1 MANCPKCGAH
11 LKLTDWRPT
20 CPHCGINLIYY
31 GMEER
36 LLEDADKAESE
47 HAVFQKKLDRLK
59 ASFIGSPLTI
69 IRIVLSLLP
78 IGALM
83 LPLANV
89 SFWGPFFEKKVSVN
103 AITIYN
109 AVSALD
115 FDALFK
121 YIGSSFFGNTFLLY
135 FISLVTIL
143 LSAVL
148 ILVSLIMLTMACSK
162 RGNPR
167 NITLNSIMLVLATVS
182 IVCFNFF
189 SKDLA
194 KFFPDVFS
202 GSVGFGAYVFLGT
215 LVALLVINI
224 VIAKV
229 GVKVKYTETF
239 IGGIPSEEYFEYVKQ
254 GMSTHAIRKMMA
266 EIDANNKVELAMKAK
281 EEADKLEAEAL
292 RRGEG
297 CRSRRRFRCGSQDSA
312 RRSGSRCGCE
322 EGHGGR
328 GACKRSYRRHGVP
341 QAVQRAWRRDRRKGN
356 CLRRQEVK
364 TISDF
369 QSRTVSTVRL
379 YFYNHCNRAV
389 FMLKSTEYL
398 SEVASC
404 IYRLKN

>member
-148 ILVSLIMLTMACSK
+148 ILVSLIMLTMGCSK
-162 RGNPR
+162 HGNPR
-167 NITLNSIMLVLATVS
+167 NITLNSIMIVLATVS

-281 EEADKLEAEAL
+281 EEADKLEAEAEKL
-292 RRGEG
+292 
-297 CRSRRRFRCGSQDSA
+297 SA
-312 RRSGSRCGCE
+312 EAKAAGASDA
-322 EGHGGR
+322 GHKTQL
-328 GACKRSYRRHGVP
+328 AA
-341 QAVQRAWRRDRRKGN
+341 QAVDAAAKKAMEAAELAREATAAMESLKQFNEPGAETEEK
-356 CLRRQEVK
+356 E
-364 TISDF
+364 
-369 QSRTVSTVRL
+369 TVS
-379 YFYNHCNRAV
+379 
-389 FMLKSTEYL
+389 STD
-398 SEVASC
+398 
-404 IYRLKN
+404 K

>member
-1 MANCPKCGAH
+1 MANCPKCGAR

-115 FDALFK
+115 FDALFN

-167 NITLNSIMLVLATVS
+167 NHPLYRLLQQSFHRTACLLRIKL
-182 IVCFNFF
+182 
-189 SKDLA
+189 
-194 KFFPDVFS
+194 
-202 GSVGFGAYVFLGT
+202 LGE
-215 LVALLVINI
+215 LL
-224 VIAKV
+224 
-229 GVKVKYTETF
+229 
-239 IGGIPSEEYFEYVKQ
+239 
-254 GMSTHAIRKMMA
+254 
-266 EIDANNKVELAMKAK
+266 
-281 EEADKLEAEAL
+281 
-292 RRGEG
+292 
-297 CRSRRRFRCGSQDSA
+297 
-312 RRSGSRCGCE
+312 RSGRYLLSCN
-322 EGHGGR
+322 
-328 GACKRSYRRHGVP
+328 P
-341 QAVQRAWRRDRRKGN
+341 
-356 CLRRQEVK
+356 
-364 TISDF
+364 
-369 QSRTVSTVRL
+369 RTG
-379 YFYNHCNRAV
+379 
-389 FMLKSTEYL
+389 
-398 SEVASC
+398 
-404 IYRLKN
+404 

>member
-1 MANCPKCGAH
+1 MANCPKCGAR

-148 ILVSLIMLTMACSK
+148 ILVSLIMLTMGCSK
-162 RGNPR
+162 HGNPR
-167 NITLNSIMLVLATVS
+167 NITLNSIMIVLATVS

-189 SKDLA
+189 AKDLT

-202 GSVGFGAYVFLGT
+202 GSVGFGVYVFLGT

-281 EEADKLEAEAL
+281 EEADKLEAEAEKLSAEAKAAEAAALPMRVTRLSSPLRQSMRL
-292 RRGEG
+292 RRRPWRP
-297 CRSRRRFRCGSQDSA
+297 RSSQEKLPPPWSPSSSSTSPAQRQKKRKLSPQTKSKNNIGFSKPYSIRCA
-312 RRSGSRCGCE
+312 
-322 EGHGGR
+322 
-328 GACKRSYRRHGVP
+328 A
-341 QAVQRAWRRDRRKGN
+341 
-356 CLRRQEVK
+356 L
-364 TISDF
+364 F
-369 QSRTVSTVRL
+369 L
-379 YFYNHCNRAV
+379 
-389 FMLKSTEYL
+389 
-398 SEVASC
+398 
-404 IYRLKN
+404 

>member
-1 MANCPKCGAH
+1 M
-11 LKLTDWRPT
+11 
-20 CPHCGINLIYY
+20 
-31 GMEER
+31 
-36 LLEDADKAESE
+36 
-47 HAVFQKKLDRLK
+47 
-59 ASFIGSPLTI
+59 
-69 IRIVLSLLP
+69 
-78 IGALM
+78 
-83 LPLANV
+83 

-121 YIGSSFFGNTFLLY
+121 YIGSSFFGSTFLLY

-167 NITLNSIMLVLATVS
+167 NITLNSIMIVLATVS

-189 SKDLA
+189 AKDLT
-194 KFFPDVFS
+194 KFFPDLFS

-281 EEADKLEAEAL
+281 EEADKLEAEAEKL
-292 RRGEG
+292 
-297 CRSRRRFRCGSQDSA
+297 SA
-312 RRSGSRCGCE
+312 EAKAAEAAGASDA
-322 EGHGGR
+322 GHKTQL
-328 GACKRSYRRHGVP
+328 AA
-341 QAVQRAWRRDRRKGN
+341 QAVDAAAKKAMEAAELAREATAAMESLKQFNEPGAETEEK
-356 CLRRQEVK
+356 E
-364 TISDF
+364 
-369 QSRTVSTVRL
+369 TVS
-379 YFYNHCNRAV
+379 AD
-389 FMLKSTEYL
+389 K
-398 SEVASC
+398 
-404 IYRLKN
+404 K

>member
-1 MANCPKCGAH
+1 MANCPKCGAR

-121 YIGSSFFGNTFLLY
+121 YIGSSFFGSTFLLY

-148 ILVSLIMLTMACSK
+148 ILVSLIMLTMGCSK
-162 RGNPR
+162 HGNPL

-194 KFFPDVFS
+194 KFFPDIFS

-281 EEADKLEAEAL
+281 EEADKLEAEAEKL
-292 RRGEG
+292 
-297 CRSRRRFRCGSQDSA
+297 SA
-312 RRSGSRCGCE
+312 EAKAAEAACRSGSRCGCE

-328 GACKRSYRRHGVP
+328 GACKRSYRRHGIP
-341 QAVQRAWRRDRRKGN
+341 QAVQRARRRDGRKGN
-356 CLRRQEVK
+356 CLRRQKIK

-369 QSRTVSTVRL
+369 QSRTVSAVRL

>member
-148 ILVSLIMLTMACSK
+148 ILVSLIMLTMGCSK
-162 RGNPR
+162 HGNPR
-167 NITLNSIMLVLATVS
+167 NITLNSIMIVLATVS

-281 EEADKLEAEAL
+281 EEADKQAAEQARAEHLRHLMDIQQQQARQIKSQLEQEVIAEYDVRSAAAVAKAAEAA
-292 RRGEG
+292 GA
-297 CRSRRRFRCGSQDSA
+297 SDA
-312 RRSGSRCGCE
+312 
-322 EGHGGR
+322 GHKTQL
-328 GACKRSYRRHGVP
+328 AA
-341 QAVQRAWRRDRRKGN
+341 QAVDAAAKKAMEAAELAREATAAMESLKQFNEPGAETEEK
-356 CLRRQEVK
+356 E
-364 TISDF
+364 
-369 QSRTVSTVRL
+369 TVS
-379 YFYNHCNRAV
+379 AD
-389 FMLKSTEYL
+389 K
-398 SEVASC
+398 
-404 IYRLKN
+404 K

>member
-148 ILVSLIMLTMACSK
+148 ILVSLIMLTMACS
-162 RGNPR
+162 
-167 NITLNSIMLVLATVS
+167 
-182 IVCFNFF
+182 
-189 SKDLA
+189 
-194 KFFPDVFS
+194 
-202 GSVGFGAYVFLGT
+202 
-215 LVALLVINI
+215 
-224 VIAKV
+224 
-229 GVKVKYTETF
+229 
-239 IGGIPSEEYFEYVKQ
+239 
-254 GMSTHAIRKMMA
+254 
-266 EIDANNKVELAMKAK
+266 
-281 EEADKLEAEAL
+281 
-292 RRGEG
+292 
-297 CRSRRRFRCGSQDSA
+297 
-312 RRSGSRCGCE
+312 
-322 EGHGGR
+322 
-328 GACKRSYRRHGVP
+328 
-341 QAVQRAWRRDRRKGN
+341 
-356 CLRRQEVK
+356 
-364 TISDF
+364 
-369 QSRTVSTVRL
+369 
-379 YFYNHCNRAV
+379 
-389 FMLKSTEYL
+389 
-398 SEVASC
+398 
-404 IYRLKN
+404 

>member
-121 YIGSSFFGNTFLLY
+121 YIGSG
-135 FISLVTIL
+135 
-143 LSAVL
+143 SAH
-148 ILVSLIMLTMACSK
+148 
-162 RGNPR
+162 PR
-167 NITLNSIMLVLATVS
+167 QPHYAH
-182 IVCFNFF
+182 
-189 SKDLA
+189 D
-194 KFFPDVFS
+194 
-202 GSVGFGAYVFLGT
+202 
-215 LVALLVINI
+215 
-224 VIAKV
+224 
-229 GVKVKYTETF
+229 
-239 IGGIPSEEYFEYVKQ
+239 
-254 GMSTHAIRKMMA
+254 GM
-266 EIDANNKVELAMKAK
+266 
-281 EEADKLEAEAL
+281 LEARQSPQHHPQQHHACARDGL
-292 RRGEG
+292 
-297 CRSRRRFRCGSQDSA
+297 DSLLQLFLK
-312 RRSGSRCGCE
+312 GSR
-322 EGHGGR
+322 
-328 GACKRSYRRHGVP
+328 
-341 QAVQRAWRRDRRKGN
+341 
-356 CLRRQEVK
+356 EV
-364 TISDF
+364 
-369 QSRTVSTVRL
+369 L
-379 YFYNHCNRAV
+379 P
-389 FMLKSTEYL
+389 
-398 SEVASC
+398 
-404 IYRLKN
+404 

>member
-1 MANCPKCGAH
+1 MLKSIEMYTNKAAEGFSRQQNLFGGNDMANCPKCGAH

-109 AVSALD
+109 AVSSLD

-121 YIGSSFFGNTFLLY
+121 YIGSSFFGSTFLLY

-167 NITLNSIMLVLATVS
+167 NITLNSIMIVLATVS

-189 SKDLA
+189 AKDLT

-202 GSVGFGAYVFLGT
+202 GSVGFGAYVYLGT
-215 LVALLVINI
+215 LVALLAINI

-229 GVKVKYTETF
+229 GVKVK
-239 IGGIPSEEYFEYVKQ
+239 
-254 GMSTHAIRKMMA
+254 
-266 EIDANNKVELAMKAK
+266 
-281 EEADKLEAEAL
+281 
-292 RRGEG
+292 
-297 CRSRRRFRCGSQDSA
+297 
-312 RRSGSRCGCE
+312 
-322 EGHGGR
+322 
-328 GACKRSYRRHGVP
+328 
-341 QAVQRAWRRDRRKGN
+341 
-356 CLRRQEVK
+356 
-364 TISDF
+364 
-369 QSRTVSTVRL
+369 
-379 YFYNHCNRAV
+379 
-389 FMLKSTEYL
+389 
-398 SEVASC
+398 
-404 IYRLKN
+404 

>member
-121 YIGSSFFGNTFLLY
+121 YIGSSFFGSTFLLY

-148 ILVSLIMLTMACSK
+148 SPFSSASLCS
-162 RGNPR
+162 RWHARSAAIPAT
-167 NITLNSIMLVLATVS
+167 TLNSIMIVLATVS

-202 GSVGFGAYVFLGT
+202 GSVGFGAYVYLGT

-281 EEADKLEAEAL
+281 EEADKLEAEAEKL
-292 RRGEG
+292 
-297 CRSRRRFRCGSQDSA
+297 SA
-312 RRSGSRCGCE
+312 EAKAAEAAGASDA
-322 EGHGGR
+322 GHKTQL
-328 GACKRSYRRHGVP
+328 AA
-341 QAVQRAWRRDRRKGN
+341 QAVDAAAKKAMEAAELAREATAAMESLKQFNEPGAETEEK
-356 CLRRQEVK
+356 E
-364 TISDF
+364 
-369 QSRTVSTVRL
+369 TVS
-379 YFYNHCNRAV
+379 AD
-389 FMLKSTEYL
+389 K
-398 SEVASC
+398 
-404 IYRLKN
+404 K

>member
-1 MANCPKCGAH
+1 M
-11 LKLTDWRPT
+11 
-20 CPHCGINLIYY
+20 
-31 GMEER
+31 
-36 LLEDADKAESE
+36 
-47 HAVFQKKLDRLK
+47 
-59 ASFIGSPLTI
+59 
-69 IRIVLSLLP
+69 
-78 IGALM
+78 
-83 LPLANV
+83 
-89 SFWGPFFEKKVSVN
+89 SVN

-254 GMSTHAIRKMMA
+254 GMSTHAIRKMMQ
-266 EIDANNKVELAMKAK
+266 
-281 EEADKLEAEAL
+281 
-292 RRGEG
+292 
-297 CRSRRRFRCGSQDSA
+297 RSTRTT
-312 RRSGSRCGCE
+312 RSS
-322 EGHGGR
+322 
-328 GACKRSYRRHGVP
+328 SP
-341 QAVQRAWRRDRRKGN
+341 
-356 CLRRQEVK
+356 
-364 TISDF
+364 
-369 QSRTVSTVRL
+369 
-379 YFYNHCNRAV
+379 
-389 FMLKSTEYL
+389 
-398 SEVASC
+398 
-404 IYRLKN
+404 

>member
-1 MANCPKCGAH
+1 MANCPKCGAR

-162 RGNPR
+162 HGNPR

-189 SKDLA
+189 AKDLT

-281 EEADKLEAEAL
+281 EEADKLEAEAEKLSAEAKAAEAAALPMRVTRLSLPLRQSMRL
-292 RRGEG
+292 RRRPWRPRNSQEKLPPPWSPSSSSTSPAQRQKKRKLSLQQTNKSNIGF
-297 CRSRRRFRCGSQDSA
+297 SKPYSIRCA
-312 RRSGSRCGCE
+312 
-322 EGHGGR
+322 
-328 GACKRSYRRHGVP
+328 A
-341 QAVQRAWRRDRRKGN
+341 
-356 CLRRQEVK
+356 L
-364 TISDF
+364 F
-369 QSRTVSTVRL
+369 L
-379 YFYNHCNRAV
+379 
-389 FMLKSTEYL
+389 
-398 SEVASC
+398 
-404 IYRLKN
+404 

>member
-1 MANCPKCGAH
+1 MANCPKCGAR

-78 IGALM
+78 IGAFM

-148 ILVSLIMLTMACSK
+148 ILVSLIMLTMGCSK
-162 RGNPR
+162 HGNPR

-281 EEADKLEAEAL
+281 EEADKLEAEAEKL
-292 RRGEG
+292 
-297 CRSRRRFRCGSQDSA
+297 SA
-312 RRSGSRCGCE
+312 EAKAAEAAGASDA
-322 EGHGGR
+322 GHKTQL
-328 GACKRSYRRHGVP
+328 AA
-341 QAVQRAWRRDRRKGN
+341 QAVDAAAKKAMEAAELAREATAAMESLKQFNEPGAETEEK
-356 CLRRQEVK
+356 E
-364 TISDF
+364 
-369 QSRTVSTVRL
+369 TVS
-379 YFYNHCNRAV
+379 AD
-389 FMLKSTEYL
+389 K
-398 SEVASC
+398 
-404 IYRLKN
+404 K

>member
-1 MANCPKCGAH
+1 MANCPKCGAR

-148 ILVSLIMLTMACSK
+148 ILVSLIMLTMGCSK
-162 RGNPR
+162 HGNPR

-281 EEADKLEAEAL
+281 EEADKLEAEAEKL
-292 RRGEG
+292 
-297 CRSRRRFRCGSQDSA
+297 SA
-312 RRSGSRCGCE
+312 EAKAAEAAGASDA
-322 EGHGGR
+322 GHKTQL
-328 GACKRSYRRHGVP
+328 AA
-341 QAVQRAWRRDRRKGN
+341 QAVDAAAKKAMEARSLQEKLPPPWNPSSSSTSLAQRQKKRK
-356 CLRRQEVK
+356 LSPQTR
-364 TISDF
+364 S
-369 QSRTVSTVRL
+369 
-379 YFYNHCNRAV
+379 
-389 FMLKSTEYL
+389 KSNIGFSKPYSIRCAAL
-398 SEVASC
+398 F
-404 IYRLKN
+404 L

>member
-1 MANCPKCGAH
+1 MYTNKAAEGFSRQQNLFGGNDMANCPKCGAH

-182 IVCFNFF
+182 IVCFNFSQRISRSSSLMF
-189 SKDLA
+189 SA
-194 KFFPDVFS
+194 VRS
-202 GSVGFGAYVFLGT
+202 ASAHMCS
-215 LVALLVINI
+215 
-224 VIAKV
+224 
-229 GVKVKYTETF
+229 
-239 IGGIPSEEYFEYVKQ
+239 SERSSRCLS
-254 GMSTHAIRKMMA
+254 STS
-266 EIDANNKVELAMKAK
+266 L
-281 EEADKLEAEAL
+281 
-292 RRGEG
+292 
-297 CRSRRRFRCGSQDSA
+297 SRRSA
-312 RRSGSRCGCE
+312 
-322 EGHGGR
+322 
-328 GACKRSYRRHGVP
+328 
-341 QAVQRAWRRDRRKGN
+341 
-356 CLRRQEVK
+356 
-364 TISDF
+364 
-369 QSRTVSTVRL
+369 
-379 YFYNHCNRAV
+379 
-389 FMLKSTEYL
+389 
-398 SEVASC
+398 
-404 IYRLKN
+404 